1 MKKRNKFDFTSLQVY
16 SKQNTNELI
25 LGVYF
30 LDISNIAN
38 NVMNEQ

>member
-1 MKKRNKFDFTSLQVY
+1 MFLY
-16 SKQNTNELI
+16 SKQNTNEFI